1 MKEEIISQ
9 LDFTN
14 EEYEQKVAGQRGVA
28 TFDEFIANIIESV
41 KDNNGTVQDA
51 IYIANDAFAKL

>member
-9 LDFTN
+9 LDFAN
-14 EEYEQKVAGQRGVA
+14 EEYEQKVAWQKGVA

>member
-14 EEYEQKVAGQRGVA
+14 EEYEQKVAGQKGMA
-28 TFDEFIANIIESV
+28 TFDEFINTIIESV
-41 KDNNGTVQDA
+41 EENNGCIEDA